1 MAKKEMDQE
10 NPDVVRARQDD
21 MKRREDKAQAKLKA
35 DEKEANESSRK
46 EVNEFGRKII
56 GGIYAVP
63 SAIAGAALLGS
74 QPDVPVSS
82 AAKLGARVGYNSVMQ
97 DKKALAEAGKEFED
111 DVKRA
116 KTVKRKRD
124 TGENTNPAGD
134 TYKKGGS
141 VKSASARADGCA
153 IRGKTRA

>member
-1 MAKKEMDQE
+1 MPITKEDLENAKQD
-10 NPDVVRARQDD
+10 DRAR
-21 MKRREDKAQAKLKA
+21 K
-35 DEKEANESSRK
+35 EKETRKKAEREEKESNEAPRK
-46 EVNEFGRKII
+46 EVSEFGRKII

-63 SAIAGAALLGS
+63 SALAGAALLGS
-74 QPDVPVSS
+74 QPDVPVTS
-82 AAKLGARVGYNSVMQ
+82 AAKLGARIGYNTVTQ
-97 DKKALAEAGKEFED
+97 DKKALAEAGKEFEN
-111 DVKRA
+111 DVKQA

-134 TYKKGGS
+134 TYKKGGK